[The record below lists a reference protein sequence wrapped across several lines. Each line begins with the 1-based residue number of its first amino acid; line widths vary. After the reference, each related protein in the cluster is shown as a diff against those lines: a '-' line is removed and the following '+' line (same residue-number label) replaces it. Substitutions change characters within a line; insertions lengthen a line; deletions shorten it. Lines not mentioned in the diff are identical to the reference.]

1 MWLCRFDSNLAS
13 LSGTL
18 FELFSR
24 FLHSCSFVDPLKRE
38 PAVTGSEVVV
48 RMAGWWPMSPGDA
61 LAGAGPRQATAR
73 SEEYGTSEG
82 RGNWRYEVMTL
93 SKRWQDYATMVF
105 GLLLII
111 SPFVFGET
119 SHHLSSI
126 GAYVLGAL
134 LVLSGIV
141 AAVTREARRSLIVN
155 APGIA
160 AVITFIAAIV
170 LGFAGVPGIAWTA
183 GVVAILTV
191 LVGATLR
198 MGRPRTQDN

>member
-1 MWLCRFDSNLAS
+1 MSAS
-13 LSGTL
+13 
-18 FELFSR
+18 R
-24 FLHSCSFVDPLKRE
+24 
-38 PAVTGSEVVV
+38 
-48 RMAGWWPMSPGDA
+48 
-61 LAGAGPRQATAR
+61 
-73 SEEYGTSEG
+73 
-82 RGNWRYEVMTL
+82 
-93 SKRWQDYATMVF
+93 RWQDYATMVF
-105 GLLLII
+105 GVLLII

-119 SHHLSSI
+119 SHHISSI

-170 LGFAGVPGIAWTA
+170 LLFGGAPGIAWTA
-183 GVVAILTV
+183 AALAILTV

-198 MGRPRTQDN
+198 MAGSRS